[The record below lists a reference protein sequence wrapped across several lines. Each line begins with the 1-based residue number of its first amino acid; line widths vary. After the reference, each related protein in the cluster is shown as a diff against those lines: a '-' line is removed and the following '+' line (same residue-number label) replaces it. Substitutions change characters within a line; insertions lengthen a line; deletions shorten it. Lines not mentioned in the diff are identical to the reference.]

1 MISESSSMKIPV
13 GTRSTPMMTVSQG
26 VNSPTATD
34 ATSMTRPKKPK
45 ISTNPNV
52 IAPETTNARTTASA
66 RLPVSSRT
74 K

>member
-1 MISESSSMKIPV
+1 
-13 GTRSTPMMTVSQG
+13 MMTVSQG